1 MRVAIHEKS
10 HLVHFQVHMESP
22 DRLKGQVA
30 IVTGGGSGIG
40 RAVVEVLVEAGVS
53 GVMVADMEPLSDADT
68 AEMHE
73 RAAGD
78 VLSRRTDV
86 SDAAQVKEMV
96 AETHERFGRI
106 DILVNNAGIAPIVAW
121 PEVTEETWR
130 HVLDVNLNGA
140 FLCVLEVLPYMRRQ
154 KSGRI
159 VNISSVGA
167 FLGSITAHPAYGV
180 SKAGLI
186 AMTKS
191 LAKACA
197 AEGILVNAIAPGS
210 IETPMLESFGDQAR
224 RDYAEASLL
233 KRQGTPRELA
243 EAVLFLVSDSAT
255 YITGSTLHVN
265 GGALLI

>member
-1 MRVAIHEKS
+1 MSRSHEK
-10 HLVHFQVHMESP
+10 LTPFHFRVSMETP
-22 DRLKGQVA
+22 DRLTGQVA

-40 RAVVEVLVEAGVS
+40 RAVVELLVEAGVA
-53 GVMVADMEPLSDADT
+53 GVMIADIEPLADDDV
-68 AEMHE
+68 E
-73 RAAGD
+73 RLRELADGD
-78 VLSRRTDV
+78 VLSVQTDV
-86 SDAAQVKEMV
+86 SDAMQVKEMV
-96 AETHERFGRI
+96 AQTHERFGRI
-106 DILVNNAGIAPIVAW
+106 DILINNAGIAPVVGW
-121 PEVTEETWR
+121 PEVTEENWR
-130 HVLDVNLNGA
+130 RVLDVNLNGA
-140 FLCVLEVLPYMRRQ
+140 FLCVLEVLPHMRREG
-154 KSGRI
+154 SGRI

-191 LAKACA
+191 LARACA
-197 AEGILVNAIAPGS
+197 TEGILVNAVAPGS
-210 IETPMLESFGDQAR
+210 IDTPMLESFGDEAR
-224 RDYAEASLL
+224 RGYAEASLL